1 MIGNEPLWEII
12 KMGSRYDRG
21 WWVSCGLNEGRTL
34 EIFLCRY
41 CTILAQGD
49 MVYTIAKSWY
59 TFSDF
64 FNSSKPMKPKRR
76 LPNWTNT
83 FFEFSVIS
91 KFKVFSSCFQSS
103 NCTTFH
109 TENST
114 NRGPKILLKDAP
126 LLHFPFR
133 SYLHVVVTPTFKS
146 TPVLYS
152 VQFLSYSILL
162 FSY

>member
-1 MIGNEPLWEII
+1 
-12 KMGSRYDRG
+12 
-21 WWVSCGLNEGRTL
+21 
-34 EIFLCRY
+34 
-41 CTILAQGD
+41 
-49 MVYTIAKSWY
+49 
-59 TFSDF
+59 
-64 FNSSKPMKPKRR
+64 MKPKRR

-83 FFEFSVIS
+83 FFEYSVIS

-114 NRGPKILLKDAP
+114 NRRPKILLKDAP

-152 VQFLSYSILL
+152 FSPILHSFSHIKGTVQQDFRPLFFLSFKPAWATDKFKYFL
-162 FSY
+162 FYLRFH